1 MTMKEYIK
9 VEQREKVTVTGRKQ
23 ESASILERCPDTGSK
38 GGGGIM
44 IGDVLVCGMHE

>member
-1 MTMKEYIK
+1 MKEYNK
-9 VEQREKVTVTGRKQ
+9 VKQREKVTVTGGKQ

-44 IGDVLVCGMHE
+44 IGDVLVCDMHK